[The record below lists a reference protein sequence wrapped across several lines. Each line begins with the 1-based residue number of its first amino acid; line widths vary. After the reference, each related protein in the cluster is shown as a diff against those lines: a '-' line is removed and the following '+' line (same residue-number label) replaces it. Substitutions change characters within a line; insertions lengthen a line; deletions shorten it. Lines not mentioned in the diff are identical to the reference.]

1 MTRPRVHE
9 TLQKFRII
17 IGAVRQHSRELEAA
31 CGISGAQVWMLA
43 SIAEQPDIT
52 VSRLSQTLS
61 IHISTASNLLDKLA
75 RAGLVDRLR
84 GEEDRR
90 VVRLRLTEAGGAV
103 LERAPKPLTGL
114 VFDALER
121 MGAED
126 LARLD
131 ADLATLIGIMKPVD
145 SDAANEPMS
154 NLVR

>member
-1 MTRPRVHE
+1 MTRPLVHE

-17 IGAVRQHSRELEAA
+17 IGAVRQHARDLESA

-43 SIAEQPDIT
+43 SIAATPDIT
-52 VSRLSQTLS
+52 VSRLSQALS

-84 GEEDRR
+84 SEEDRR
-90 VVRLRLTEAGGAV
+90 VVRLRLTAAGEAV

-114 VFDALER
+114 VYDALER
-121 MGAED
+121 MRAED

-131 ADLATLIGIMKPVD
+131 ADLATLIGIMNPVD
-145 SDAANEPMS
+145 QSAAHEPMS

>member
-17 IGAVRQHSRELEAA
+17 IGAVRQHSRALEAA

-84 GEEDRR
+84 SEEDRR
-90 VVRLRLTEAGGAV
+90 VVRLRLTEAGTAV
-103 LERAPKPLTGL
+103 LERAPKPLSGL
-114 VFDALER
+114 VFDALEK

-131 ADLATLIGIMKPVD
+131 ADLATLIGIMKPAD
-145 SDAANEPMS
+145 LDAANEPMS